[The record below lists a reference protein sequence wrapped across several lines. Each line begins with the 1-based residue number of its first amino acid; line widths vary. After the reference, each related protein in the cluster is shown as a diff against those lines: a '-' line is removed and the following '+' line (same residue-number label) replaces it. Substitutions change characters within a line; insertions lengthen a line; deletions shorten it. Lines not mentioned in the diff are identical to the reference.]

1 MQTNQKLSDTAQI
14 AVIIPHLNK
23 IEETQA
29 CYKTIARQS
38 IPPALVVII
47 DNGSMVHTEQDLAAA
62 CPAALTLRL
71 ATNKGFAVAVNIGI
85 RKALQNK
92 SITHLLVLNNDTR
105 CPADT
110 LEKLLAT
117 SEADPANGITGC
129 LLLEGEGAAQ
139 KVVHPGKHI
148 QGLSAIPRAA
158 KEGEKPNYLSGTCLL
173 IKRGVLD
180 EIGLFDEGFFFFWED
195 ADFSQRAKQHGWK
208 LVVAHDVLV
217 QHRGSSTARC
227 FSELLAQG
235 YRAGH
240 VRYLCKYSKHPLA
253 KALPPFLFRLTADLF
268 AGRWAAVRGNCK
280 GFRKGWH
287 VAVN

>member
-1 MQTNQKLSDTAQI
+1 MKTNNKQPDTAQI

-23 IEETQA
+23 IEETQT
-29 CYKTIARQS
+29 CYRTIAKQS
-38 IPPALVVII
+38 VPPALVVII
-47 DNGSMVHTEQDLAAA
+47 DNGSSVHTEQDLAAA
-62 CPAALTLRL
+62 CPSALTLRL
-71 ATNKGFAVAVNIGI
+71 ETNRGFAGAVNIGI

-92 SITHLLVLNNDTR
+92 SITHVLVLNNDTS

-117 SEADPANGITGC
+117 SEADPANGITAC
-129 LLLEGEGAAQ
+129 HLLEGEGDGQ

-148 QGLSAIPRAA
+148 KRPSAIPCAA
-158 KEGEKPNYLSGTCLL
+158 KEGGKYDYLSGTCLL
-173 IKRGVLD
+173 IKRGVLE

-195 ADFSQRAKQHGWK
+195 ADFSQRAKQYGWT
-208 LVVAHDVLV
+208 LAVASDVLV

-240 VRYLCKYSKHPLA
+240 VRYLCKYSKHPLLQS
-253 KALPPFLFRLTADLF
+253 LPPFFFRLTADLL
-268 AGRWAAVRGNCK
+268 AGHWAAVRGNCK
-280 GFRKGWH
+280 GFRKGWQCQCR
-287 VAVN
+287 